1 MSADGAIAGGGRRG
15 GASVRTVIDEE
26 RDSDLADRDYQRLA
40 AFRHA
45 LRHFLRFSEEAAR
58 SEGLTPNQHQLLLAV
73 RGWPGATTPTISQ
86 LADQLQLRVHSTSE
100 LVQRAAS
107 AELIRLVTD
116 PEDHRRLHVELTDGG
131 HSKLRSLSVLHR
143 EELRRFRAHL
153 ADLLDVLDEPASP

>member
-1 MSADGAIAGGGRRG
+1 MSAGRGAAF
-15 GASVRTVIDEE
+15 GASIGTVTGEE
-26 RDSDLADRDYQRLA
+26 GDGDLSDRDYQRLA

-73 RGWPGATTPTISQ
+73 RGWPGPTSPMISQ

-107 AELIRLVTD
+107 AQLIRLVTD
-116 PEDHRRLHVELTDGG
+116 VDDHRRLRVELTDDG
-131 HSKLRSLSVLHR
+131 HHRLRSLSVLHR

-153 ADLLDVLDEPASP
+153 ADLLDVLDEPMSP

>member
-1 MSADGAIAGGGRRG
+1 M
-15 GASVRTVIDEE
+15 RTVTEDAA
-26 RDSDLADRDYQRLA
+26 DSELTDRDYRRLA

-73 RGWPGATTPTISQ
+73 RGWPGPTSPMISQ

-107 AELIRLVTD
+107 AQLIRLVTD
-116 PEDHRRLHVELTDGG
+116 VDDHRRLRVELTDDG
-131 HSKLRSLSVLHR
+131 HRRLRSLSVLHR

-153 ADLLDVLDEPASP
+153 ADLLDVLDEPMSP